1 MYFTSP
7 FSLILRTA
15 LALFGL
21 LLAAGAAQAGT
32 TYRFG
37 GTAVYGCSLSGKI
50 YTCPS
55 SAGIA
60 SDDRIVIDSGY
71 TVSVRSDFTFG
82 YNQGLTMSG
91 TARLTSTGNLSIAD
105 LPPGNLN
112 VSGGSFSAAKTFTAG
127 NQVQTFKADISAAS
141 LVLGSGST
149 LQITG
154 TLASTGP
161 VTIGSNTTIT
171 GPVTGTTVSIGTPV
185 RITGDVNASTSLFLG
200 SGSTIDGNVDTGQ
213 MTLQASDALI
223 TGNAAVDFAK
233 LDWNGRVAKKIIC
246 KTGTR
251 PGECDCVDNQSGNPV
266 NTPKG
271 PTCESAK
278 PATAPL
284 HHFQITHDGSGRT
297 CAPESV
303 TVTACANE
311 SCSALYKG
319 GAQITLSPG
328 AVAATIDSSGTT
340 LAQVSRNTAGTDTLQ
355 LTQGGAK
362 PATTCYNSTSK
373 STSCA
378 ITFASGVSFR
388 IDANHHKAG
397 DSAGAIVTAL
407 APDPATGQCVAA
419 FKNTSK
425 YIAYACQH
433 VTTSAD
439 TKGLQLTDNTTK
451 RAATLACATGA
462 AQAVNSRF
470 DADGKAQLTLVY
482 QDVGTLKL
490 LASFDD
496 AQGDTTVTVAPYTF
510 DFSKLPSAP
519 VRAGDNFQVT
529 VTAVNKAGV
538 TTPSFHRSALAAGAT
553 LTDIGLSC
561 VGKGSAGLFTGTRT
575 EFNSGVAVATL
586 AWGDVGM
593 LDLKATLS
601 DFLGSKVDVLGTS
614 GETTTCTPTVGPFIP
629 KYFKVDYPAAIKTR
643 TFYYAGEP
651 IPVEVAAMNAQGAIT
666 TNYSGDLGLSET
678 VTLTALNP
686 ADYAAIK
693 DTSAEL
699 KDFTVPASAFKA
711 GLAQAKPAYGPT
723 TAAPIAASI
732 LLRAS
737 NSGGV
742 VTSGDGKGTYE
753 KARPAVHSGRLR
765 IANAFGRI
773 NTPLPMRI
781 EAYYWTGKSWLF
793 NQKDDFTVIPASA
806 FAQVARPKVTNG
818 VAPTIGAVKSAV
830 VLASGRGQVDLTG
843 DRPGWID
850 LAINLGNDTQPLP
863 CNKAAYPTNSGARLA
878 WLRLPTGCADPSA
891 RATFGEQSAE
901 ERRIIHVRQ
910 VFN

>member
-1 MYFTSP
+1 VYFTFP
-7 FSLILRTA
+7 LPLIVRTA
-15 LALFGL
+15 LALISL
-21 LLAAGAAQAGT
+21 LLATGTAQAGA

-37 GTAVYGCSLSGKI
+37 GAAIPGCSLSGKV

-60 SDDRIVIDSGY
+60 ADDKIIIDSGY

-105 LPPGNLN
+105 LPPSNLN
-112 VSGGSFSAAKTFTAG
+112 VTGGSFSSAKTFTAG

-154 TLASTGP
+154 TLVSTGP

-246 KTGTR
+246 KSGTR

-266 NTPKG
+266 NSAKG

-328 AVAATIDSSGTT
+328 SVAATIDSSGTT

-355 LTQGGAK
+355 LTQGSAK

-373 STSCA
+373 TTSCA
-378 ITFASGVSFR
+378 MTFASGVSFR
-388 IDANHHKAG
+388 IDASHHKAG

-425 YIAYACQH
+425 DIAYACQH
-433 VTTSAD
+433 VTTSVD
-439 TKGLQLTDNTTK
+439 TKGLLLTDTTTK
-451 RAATLACATGA
+451 RAATLACSTGA
-462 AQAVNSRF
+462 AQTVSSQF
-470 DADGKAQLTLVY
+470 DADGKAQLTLAY
-482 QDVGTLKL
+482 QDVGKLKL

-510 DFSKLPSAP
+510 SFSKLPSAP
-519 VRAGDNFQVT
+519 IRAGDKFQVT
-529 VTAVNKAGV
+529 VTAVNKAGAA
-538 TTPSFHRSALAAGAT
+538 TPSFNQSALVAGAT
-553 LTDIGLSC
+553 LTDIAVSC
-561 VGKGSAGLFTGTRT
+561 VGKGSAGLFTSART
-575 EFNSGVAVATL
+575 EFGSGVAVPTL
-586 AWGDVGM
+586 AWGNVGT

-601 DFLGSKVDVLGTS
+601 DFLGSKVDVTGTS
-614 GETTTCTPTVGPFIP
+614 GAKPECTPSVGPFIP
-629 KYFKVDYPAAIKTR
+629 KYYVVDYQAANSKR

-651 IPVEVAAMNAQGAIT
+651 IPVRVAAMNAQAGVT
-666 TNYSGDLGLSET
+666 SNYSGDLGLSET
-678 VTLTALNP
+678 VTLTARNP
-686 ADYAAIK
+686 TDYAAIQ
-693 DTSAEL
+693 DASAEL
-699 KDFTVPASAFKA
+699 KDFTVPASAFKD
-711 GLAQAKPAYGPT
+711 GVAQATPAYGPKT
-723 TAAPIAASI
+723 TAPIAASI
-732 LLRAS
+732 LLRAG
-737 NSGGV
+737 NSAGS

-753 KARPAVHSGRLR
+753 NARPAVHSGRLR
-765 IANAFGRI
+765 IGNAFGRI

-806 FAQVARPKVTNG
+806 FVQAARPNMTGG
-818 VAPTIGAVKSAV
+818 VAPTIIAVKSAV
-830 VLASGRGQVDLTG
+830 TLASGRGQVDLTG
-843 DRPGWID
+843 DRAGWID

-863 CNKAAYPTNSGARLA
+863 CNKAAYPTSSGARLA